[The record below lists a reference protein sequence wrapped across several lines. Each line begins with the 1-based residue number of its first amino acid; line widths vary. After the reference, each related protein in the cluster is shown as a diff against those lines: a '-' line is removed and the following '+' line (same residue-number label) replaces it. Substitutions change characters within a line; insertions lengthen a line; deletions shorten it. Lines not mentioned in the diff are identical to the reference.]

1 MSALQARKPLI
12 KLFSW
17 LFFAFII
24 IAISQFLVNVLLVK
38 FCDKAL
44 VGRFALANAITI
56 PIFAFTNLDLDTL
69 QITDTKNHYEFEDY
83 FNLRLV
89 TSGFALLL
97 SIIISTFV
105 GYSWDILLVV
115 GLLALLKTLEAIS
128 ATLYGLIQKSEKMKT
143 IAILGSVKSVIS
155 ISLLGIILYLTGNL
169 VLGLTSIILFRII
182 YLFICES
189 PSSLSTAN
197 SYAYDS
203 LEINNLSPP
212 ARINLSQL
220 FNKKW
225 YSQKL
230 LTLTKLALPMGIVTL
245 LVSFNANVPRYLI
258 EKYIGEASLGVFAS
272 IASLMMIG
280 DTVLNPLGA
289 STIPRM
295 SRYYAEG
302 NFKLFWQI
310 LKKLIMIAIV
320 IGVVIM
326 TTCWL
331 FGQPILETIYR
342 KEYGQYIQL
351 LIVLMLAGSIEDVS
365 SFIGQSI
372 TATRSFQI
380 KMVISATVVTIS
392 ALLALWLI
400 PSQGLNGA
408 AIAVLIGSTIDLGL
422 NGIAIIYIAK
432 KHHKNNLRST

>member
-1 MSALQARKPLI
+1 MSESQARKPLR

-17 LFFAFII
+17 LFLAFII
-24 IAISQFLVNVLLVK
+24 IAFSQLLVNVLLVK

-56 PIFAFTNLDLDTL
+56 PIFAFTSLDLDTL
-69 QITDTKNHYEFEDY
+69 QITDAKNQYEFEDY

-89 TSGFALLL
+89 TSSFALFL
-97 SIIISTFV
+97 SIIIPIFA
-105 GYSWDILLVV
+105 GYSWDILVVV
-115 GLLALLKTLEAIS
+115 GLLALLRTLETIS
-128 ATLYGLIQKSEKMKT
+128 ATLYGLIQKREQMKT
-143 IAILGSVKSVIS
+143 LAFLGIAKSVIS

-169 VLGLTSIILFRII
+169 VLGLIGLILFRII
-182 YLFICES
+182 YLFVYES
-189 PSSLSTAN
+189 PSSLATIN
-197 SYAYDS
+197 SYDS
-203 LEINNLSPP
+203 LEINGLPP
-212 ARINLSQL
+212 KSTQINLSKL

-225 YSQKL
+225 YSQKIFM
-230 LTLTKLALPMGIVTL
+230 LTKLALPMGIVTL

-302 NFKLFWQI
+302 NFKIFWQI
-310 LKKLIMIAIV
+310 LSKLMAIALVMGAIIMAA
-320 IGVVIM
+320 
-326 TTCWL
+326 CLL
-331 FGQPILETIYR
+331 FGQPVLETIYR
-342 KEYGQYIQL
+342 KEYGQYTQL
-351 LIVLMLAGSIEDVS
+351 LTLLMLAGSIEDIS

-372 TATRSFQI
+372 TATRSFRI

-422 NGIAIIYIAK
+422 NGIAILYIAK
-432 KHHKNNLRST
+432 KHHKNKLRST

>member
-1 MSALQARKPLI
+1 MSDSQARKPI
-12 KLFSW
+12 RKLFSW
-17 LFFAFII
+17 LFLAFII
-24 IAISQFLVNVLLVK
+24 IACSQFLVNVLLVK

-56 PIFAFTNLDLDTL
+56 PIFAFTSLDSDTL
-69 QITDTKNHYEFEDY
+69 QITDSKSQYEFEDY
-83 FNLRLV
+83 FNLKLV
-89 TSGFALLL
+89 TSSFALFL
-97 SIIISTFV
+97 SIIIPVFA
-105 GYSWDILLVV
+105 GYSWDILIIV
-115 GLLALLKTLEAIS
+115 GLLALLRALEAIS
-128 ATLYGLIQKSEKMKT
+128 ATLYGLIQKREEMKT
-143 IAILGSVKSVIS
+143 LAFLGMAKSIIS

-169 VLGLTSIILFRII
+169 VLGLIGLILFRTV
-182 YLFICES
+182 YLFIYEL
-189 PSSLSTAN
+189 PSSLKTAN
-197 SYAYDS
+197 SYDLLA
-203 LEINNLSPP
+203 INDLSPQSTQ
-212 ARINLSQL
+212 IDLSKI
-220 FNKKW
+220 FDKKW

-230 LTLTKLALPMGIVTL
+230 FTLTKLALPMGIVTL
-245 LVSFNANVPRYLI
+245 LVSFNTNVPRYLI

-272 IASLMMIG
+272 IASLMLIG

-295 SRYYAEG
+295 SRYYAEE
-302 NFKLFWQI
+302 NFKIFWQI
-310 LKKLIMIAIV
+310 LSKLMAIAIV
-320 IGVVIM
+320 MGVVIM

-342 KEYGQYIQL
+342 KEYGQYTQL
-351 LIVLMLAGSIEDVS
+351 LTLLMLAGSIEDIS

-408 AIAVLIGSTIDLGL
+408 AISLLIASVIDLGL
-422 NGIAIIYIAK
+422 NSIAILYIAK
-432 KHHKNNLRST
+432 KHHKNKLRST

>member
-1 MSALQARKPLI
+1 MSDSQARKPI
-12 KLFSW
+12 RKLFSW
-17 LFFAFII
+17 LFLAFII
-24 IAISQFLVNVLLVK
+24 IACSQFLVNVLLVK

-44 VGRFALANAITI
+44 VGRFALANALTI
-56 PIFAFTNLDLDTL
+56 PIFAFTSLDSDTL
-69 QITDTKNHYEFEDY
+69 QITDSKSQYAFEDY
-83 FNLRLV
+83 FNLKLV
-89 TSGFALLL
+89 TSSFALFL
-97 SIIISTFV
+97 SIIIPVFA
-105 GYSWDILLVV
+105 GYSWDILVIV
-115 GLLALLKTLEAIS
+115 GLLALLRALEAIS
-128 ATLYGLIQKSEKMKT
+128 ATLYGLIQKREEMKT
-143 IAILGSVKSVIS
+143 LAFLGMAKSIIS

-169 VLGLTSIILFRII
+169 VLGLIGLILFRTV
-182 YLFICES
+182 YLFIYEL
-189 PSSLSTAN
+189 PSSLKTAN
-197 SYAYDS
+197 SYDLLA
-203 LEINNLSPP
+203 INGLSPQSTQ
-212 ARINLSQL
+212 IDLSKI
-220 FNKKW
+220 FDKKW

-230 LTLTKLALPMGIVTL
+230 FTLTKLALPMGIVTL
-245 LVSFNANVPRYLI
+245 LVSFNTNVPRYLI

-272 IASLMMIG
+272 IASLMLIG

-302 NFKLFWQI
+302 NFKIFWQI
-310 LKKLIMIAIV
+310 LSKLMAIAIV
-320 IGVVIM
+320 MGVVIM

-342 KEYGQYIQL
+342 KEYGQYTQL
-351 LIVLMLAGSIEDVS
+351 LTLLMLAGSIEDIS

-408 AIAVLIGSTIDLGL
+408 AIALLIASAIDLVL
-422 NGIAIIYIAK
+422 NGIAILYIAK
-432 KHHKNNLRST
+432 KHHKNKLRSV

>member
-1 MSALQARKPLI
+1 MSDSQARKPLR

-17 LFFAFII
+17 LFLAFII
-24 IAISQFLVNVLLVK
+24 IAFSQFLVNVLLVK

-56 PIFAFTNLDLDTL
+56 PIFAFTSLDLDTL
-69 QITDTKNHYEFEDY
+69 QITDAKNQYEFEDY

-89 TSGFALLL
+89 TSGFALFL
-97 SIIISTFV
+97 SIIIPIFV
-105 GYSWDILLVV
+105 GYSWDILVV
-115 GLLALLKTLEAIS
+115 VSLLALLRTLEAIS
-128 ATLYGLIQKSEKMKT
+128 ATLYGLIQKREEMKT
-143 IAILGSVKSVIS
+143 LAFLGIAKSVIS

-169 VLGLTSIILFRII
+169 VLGLICLILFRII
-182 YLFICES
+182 YLFFYES
-189 PSSLSTAN
+189 SSSLATVN
-197 SYAYDS
+197 SYNS
-203 LEINNLSPP
+203 LVSNGLSPQSTQ
-212 ARINLSQL
+212 IDLSKL
-220 FNKKW
+220 FDKKW

-230 LTLTKLALPMGIVTL
+230 FTLTKLALPMGIVTL

-302 NFKLFWQI
+302 NFKTFWQI
-310 LKKLIMIAIV
+310 LSKLIAIAIIMGV
-320 IGVVIM
+320 IIM

-331 FGQPILETIYR
+331 FGQPILETLYR
-342 KEYGQYIQL
+342 KEYGQYTQL
-351 LIVLMLAGSIEDVS
+351 LTVLMLAGSIEDIS

-372 TATRSFQI
+372 TATRNFQI
-380 KMVISATVVTIS
+380 KMVVSATVVTIS

-408 AIAVLIGSTIDLGL
+408 AIAVLIGSAIDLGL
-422 NGIAIIYIAK
+422 NGIAILYIAK
-432 KHHKNNLRST
+432 KHHKNKLRST